1 MKKQWFLA
9 GLLAFAVI
17 PFAACEKDG
26 GDASDS
32 SPLAETHTYVEHAAT
47 TPTCD
52 TDGNDTYYTCEDC
65 DKIFDE
71 HKAEIEEIPTVKA
84 LGHDFVLHEE
94 QAGNCHTV
102 GVAGYY
108 TCDDCKKLFDLAK
121 EEIDNVGASFG
132 GAHTSAPKLEVLS
145 QATKLAYLAG
155 ETFDPMGM
163 LVVYTCDDCE
173 GSVVNNQYFEYIYQN
188 GAAFQDGDTKI
199 TVRYAGLS
207 LDVAVTAKKAV
218 AVISGV
224 EESYETTCGIAPD
237 IAAKCNV
244 REAEILI
251 QYYDGATEV
260 SVEDLAYG
268 KTYTAKVS
276 IADTEF
282 VQGAEVT
289 SQVQVSKHGHSWR
302 SDEEDARKLWYQ
314 CDCGEKEDFYAM
326 KNPAFFVDF
335 DDMDIDLSKA
345 FYNVGGE
352 EVSVQ
357 SIKQIS
363 RQSGQLSD
371 IEYTNNGTSYKFA
384 KKDYEQLA
392 GDKKPVLALAVS
404 YKIGDIE
411 CDLVVES
418 TIVDM
423 LIKTAEDLKVLG
435 YQGQPTSANEIV
447 SDSKY
452 YALAGD
458 IDASDSPISAS
469 NPAFEDRLGF
479 LGVFEGNGYT
489 IRNLTIVGGQ
499 GLFGAV
505 GKDAIIQN
513 VTFENVSVAQGNYA
527 LAFAIRMANLSNVSL
542 EFEPNSSS
550 FLVSAEA
557 NNCVYDNVT
566 ILTETDCQPF
576 AIFNGQTT
584 YTLPETIE
592 IIGFAQRTVTF
603 DTDGGNKIEPV
614 TVSVGQTVSVPNP
627 PTKEPTADSTYVF
640 IGWYY
645 NDEEWDFNTP
655 ITEDI
660 TLVAKWEEKAKV
672 KAADVIAMINALP
685 NNVTLPTDIH
695 CIPAVLATQTAYSQV
710 EASEQSQVTN
720 YSKLES
726 LLTAIKGYDAVYVP
740 DKYGVKAIPY
750 HGPNAPSKVAS
761 TGALA
766 TDETQGQIFK
776 ATSNAHAGASIQF
789 NNFPVVGGY
798 EKIYF
803 YVRSSTEGY
812 LYLSDGTGNGGYG
825 TNWKNNYNKIVE
837 SYGKNQIVKDTWCLM
852 EFDVADGYFSSD
864 WALCVW
870 GNKTGYTLEVGA
882 IIGYQS
888 GGVDDSR
895 MVVSLDF
902 GAKTDS
908 GESNEYGKVYN
919 ISREQYYINENNTNT
934 IGTLQTGKLAAAL
947 PSGYSYF
954 EFWLY
959 NPTETEYNFHLAGDV
974 SGSWV
979 DSEDS
984 IAMKAGE
991 WTKIRIS
998 AEDIAGNKNGQWYV
1012 YILGGDGKGAAKA
1025 GWKISPI
1032 YAVKGE

>member
-1 MKKQWFLA
+1 MKKQWLLA

-26 GDASDS
+26 GDSSDS
-32 SPLAETHTYVEHAAT
+32 SPIAETHTYVEHAAT

-84 LGHDFVLHEE
+84 LGHAFVLHEE
-94 QAGNCHTV
+94 KVSTCQAV

-108 TCDDCKKLFDLAK
+108 TCEECDKLFDLAK
-121 EEIDNVGASFG
+121 EEIESVGESLNVV
-132 GAHTSAPKLEVLS
+132 HTSEAKLEVLS

-163 LVVYTCDDCE
+163 LVVYKCDDCE
-173 GSVVNNQYFEYIYQN
+173 GSAVNNQYLEYTYQN
-188 GAAFQDGDTKI
+188 GAVFKDGDTKV
-199 TVRYAGLS
+199 TVSYAGLS
-207 LDVAVTAKKAV
+207 VDVAVTAQKAV

-224 EESYETTCGIAPD
+224 EESYETACGIAPD

-244 REAEILI
+244 RETDILI
-251 QYYDGATEV
+251 QYYEGDKKVAV
-260 SVEDLAYG
+260 ADLTYG
-268 KTYTAKVS
+268 KTYTLKATV
-276 IADTEF
+276 ADTEF
-282 VQGAEVT
+282 VQGTQVT
-289 SQVQVSKHGHSWR
+289 AQVEVSKHGHSWR
-302 SDEEDARKLWYQ
+302 SDEKDARKLWYQ
-314 CDCGEKEDFYAM
+314 CNCGEKEDFYAM
-326 KNPAFFVDF
+326 KNQAFFVDF

-352 EVSVQ
+352 EISVQ
-357 SIKQIS
+357 SVKQIS
-363 RQSGQLSD
+363 RENGQVSD
-371 IEYTNNGTSYKFA
+371 IEYTNEGTKFTFA
-384 KKDYEQLA
+384 KSDYEQLVE
-392 GDKKPVLALAVS
+392 DKKPVLKLSVS

-423 LIKTAEDLKVLG
+423 LIKSAEDLAELG
-435 YQGQPTSANEIV
+435 YKGESTSQNGIV
-447 SDSKY
+447 FDSQY

-458 IDASDSPISAS
+458 IDASGVAITAS
-469 NPAFEDRLGF
+469 NPAFEDSLGF
-479 LGVFEGNGYT
+479 LGVFEGNGHT
-489 IRNLTIVGGQ
+489 IRNLTVIGGQ

-505 GKDAIIQN
+505 GKNATIQN
-513 VTFENVSVAQGNYA
+513 VTFENVSVVQGNYA
-527 LAFAIRMANLSNVSL
+527 LAFAIRAANLSNVSV
-542 EFEPNSSS
+542 EFAPNSSS

-557 NNCVYDNVT
+557 NDCVYDNVT
-566 ILTETDCQPF
+566 ILTEKDSQPF
-576 AIFNGQTT
+576 ISFNGKTA
-584 YTLPETIE
+584 YTLPETIT
-592 IIGFAQRTVTF
+592 IGGFAQLTVAF
-603 DTDGGNKIEPV
+603 DTDGGNVIDPV
-614 TVSVGQTVSVPNP
+614 LVSVGQTVNVPAA
-627 PTKEPTADSTYVF
+627 PTKEPTADNTYLF

-660 TLVAKWEEKAKV
+660 TLVAKWEERARV
-672 KAADVIAMINALP
+672 RAADVIALINALP
-685 NNVTLPTDIH
+685 SSVTMPTDMH
-695 CIPAVLATQTAYSQV
+695 CVPAIIAAQTTYTQAET
-710 EASEQSQVTN
+710 SEQSQVTN
-720 YSKLES
+720 YAKLES
-726 LLTAIKGYDAVYVP
+726 LLAAIKGYDVVYVP

-750 HGPNAPSKVAS
+750 HGPNAPSTVAS

-776 ATSNAHAGASIQF
+776 ATSEANAGASIQF
-789 NNFPVVGGY
+789 NNFPAVGGY

-825 TNWKNNYNKIVE
+825 TNWKNNYEKIAGN
-837 SYGKNQIVKDTWCLM
+837 YGKNQVAKDTWCLM
-852 EFDVADGYFSSD
+852 EFDVADGYFSTD

-882 IIGYQS
+882 IIGYKS
-888 GGVDDSR
+888 GDDDSR
-895 MVVSLDF
+895 IMVSLDF

-908 GESNEYGKVYN
+908 GETNEYGKVYN
-919 ISREQYYINENNTNT
+919 ISREQYYINTNNMNT
-934 IGTLQTGKLAAAL
+934 IGTLQAGKLAAAL
-947 PSGYSYF
+947 PSGFDHF

-974 SGSWV
+974 NGAWV
-979 DSEDS
+979 DSADS
-984 IAMKAGE
+984 IPMKAGE
-991 WTKIRIS
+991 WTKITIS
-998 AEDIAGNKNGQWYV
+998 AVDIESNKNGQWYV
-1012 YILGGDGKGAAKA
+1012 YILGGDGQGAAKD